1 MNLRLALEYVQPGGE
16 DLALLE
22 RLGQEGLLVDD
33 RAARVPARHRVAG
46 VPRLAAVRRRWDR

>member
-33 RAARVPARHRVAG
+33 RAA
-46 VPRLAAVRRRWDR
+46 